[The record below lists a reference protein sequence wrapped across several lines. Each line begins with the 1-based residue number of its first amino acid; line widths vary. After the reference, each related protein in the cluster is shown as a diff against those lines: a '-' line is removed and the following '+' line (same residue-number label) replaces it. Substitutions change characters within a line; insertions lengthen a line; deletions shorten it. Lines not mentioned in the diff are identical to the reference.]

1 MANLSELKEETP
13 TTLAAFLRQMRL
25 QQTGENGKKVSL
37 TAMHRRCGLSVPV
50 LSKLETGR
58 VTDPSGSTIKRVLDG
73 YRLSFDDFAKYLPE
87 PKQR

>member
-1 MANLSELKEETP
+1 MANVSEFDEEVP
-13 TTLAAFLRQMRL
+13 ATLADFLRQMRL
-25 QQTGENGKKVSL
+25 KQTGENGKRLSL

-73 YRLSFDDFAKYLPE
+73 YQLSFEDVAKYFPG
-87 PKQR
+87 PK